1 MKRSP
6 TLPIA
11 FLIGAALLSA
21 CTGTE
26 ETAPNLRLVV
36 LTDGG
41 QSLGYANSSETGK
54 TGLQGLVTSLK
65 GVSLEYLNSG
75 RNFALIQRTGV
86 ENRSVNLAL
95 TSSFAAVPF
104 DPVCFK
110 QAVMSALR
118 DRLLVLHECD
128 NGPQQLVLYRADGT
142 LVWTALLPTNLV
154 TVPGPDT
161 PPTRLAVI
169 PGDTAYVARAAL
181 GGGSE
186 VIIATPRNTGD
197 PVQDR
202 QANVTNPVGTVS
214 IRDLAPYGSG
224 VYAAT
229 DSGVRPLRP
238 GGTPETDPS
247 PVQTAFGT
255 QRFDRL
261 WSGTSGNTT
270 LLAAWRDNLQNAS
283 GSETLKLWD
292 GRKPEAVNV
301 TYISEL
307 RDVTFAI
314 DGKLYALTRTT
325 LSSYDTVLGLANS
338 ASWSP
343 QTHVTGL
350 TDARAVTWVVP
361 TD

>member
-1 MKRSP
+1 MKRSL
-6 TLPIA
+6 TLPA
-11 FLIGAALLSA
+11 TFLVGAALLSA

-26 ETAPNLRLVV
+26 ETPPSLRLIV
-36 LTDGG
+36 LNDGG

-54 TGLQGLVTSLK
+54 TGLQGVITGLQ
-65 GVSLEYLNSG
+65 GVSVEYLNSG
-75 RNFALIQRTGV
+75 RNFALVQRTGV
-86 ENRSVNLAL
+86 ENRDVNLAL
-95 TSSFAAVPF
+95 TSSFSDVPF

-110 QAVMSALR
+110 QATMSALR
-118 DRLLVLHECD
+118 DRLLILQECD
-128 NGPQQLVLYRADGT
+128 NGPQQLALYRADGT

-161 PPTRLAVI
+161 PPTRLAVV

-197 PVQDR
+197 PVQDA
-202 QANVTNPVGTVS
+202 QANVTYPVGTVS
-214 IRDLAPYGSG
+214 IRDLAPYGTSI
-224 VYAAT
+224 YAAT
-229 DSGVRPLRP
+229 DSGVRPLLP
-238 GGTPETDPS
+238 GGQPASDTT

-255 QRFDRL
+255 QRYDRL
-261 WSGTSGNTT
+261 WSGTSGSTS
-270 LLAAWRDNLQNAS
+270 LLAAWRDNVQNAS
-283 GSETLKLWD
+283 GGEYLRVWD
-292 GRKPEAVNV
+292 GRRTDAVNV

-314 DGKLYALTRTT
+314 DGKLYALTRTS
-325 LSSYDTVLGLANS
+325 LSSYDLVLGLSNS

-361 TD
+361 GY